1 VYTFNQSNALT
12 YGDQKMDADKLVKAY
27 IKIRDAKDKLVREH
41 EEQLKGLTDQM
52 EVIEQELLELCK
64 ETGQDGGKT
73 QFGTFTRTVK
83 TRYWTSDWDS
93 MYRFIREHNA
103 PELLERRIAQGNI
116 KEFLET
122 NPDVRPEGLNTDSR
136 YSITVRR
143 ASK

>member
-1 VYTFNQSNALT
+1 
-12 YGDQKMDADKLVKAY
+12 MDAEKLVKAY
-27 IKIRDAKDKLVREH
+27 IKIRDAKDKMVREH

-64 ETGQDGGKT
+64 TTGQDGGKT
-73 QFGTFTRTVK
+73 SFGTFTRTVK

-93 MYRFIREHNA
+93 MYRFIKEHEA